1 MPLTYDKKTESWK
14 TENLTEDEQLALV
27 ELGIESIVDS
37 FGLEAAKKIMDAV
50 GIKMHPAGDSP
61 AFFDNRVKGVA

>member
-14 TENLTEDEQLALV
+14 TDNLTEDEQHALI

-50 GIKMHPAGDSP
+50 GIKMRTEPP
-61 AFFDNRVKGVA
+61 AFFDNRVKGAA